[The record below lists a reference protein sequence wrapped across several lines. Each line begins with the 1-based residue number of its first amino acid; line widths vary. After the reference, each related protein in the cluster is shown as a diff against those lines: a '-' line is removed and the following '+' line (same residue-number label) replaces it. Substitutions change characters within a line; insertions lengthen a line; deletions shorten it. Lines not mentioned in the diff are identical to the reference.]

1 MTGFRVRHQ
10 FTPSQEV
17 LVRGD
22 IGGFGLQSQFEWQ
35 AIAAYS
41 YQWQFTGYALAG
53 VVGYRALGVNA
64 STGSG
69 LDTNGANIVL
79 HGPVIGF
86 SVRF

>member
-1 MTGFRVRHQ
+1 
-10 FTPSQEV
+10 V

-22 IGGFGLQSQFEWQ
+22 VGGFDLQSRFEWQ
-35 AIAAYS
+35 ALAVYS

-53 VVGYRALGVNA
+53 AIGYRALGVNA
-64 STGSG
+64 SNGSR